1 MESDEGDYHGS
12 DDIDIPFS
20 TLADIVGE
28 DLKVAEEMRNARTLC
43 EMSDSNIVDEE
54 LSKKTTDSFTD
65 PLSESELLKDIEE
78 ITVNED
84 GEEISTVE
92 KESSGVEPNISTSVY
107 SPVASGSGLPVP
119 SKNDSSTMIFYNR
132 CRLLVHVRNHSDQG
146 KEPIL
151 DSSAISFSILKPEDL
166 GTLAKNAS
174 PSAAPN
180 VDNFSSVP
188 TPPEEEQTNPH
199 TTNSKDSSSSQVPSS
214 DLQAQAPGQDVEEL
228 PHNSLSERLGT
239 QIQNT
244 LEKPP
249 CDKHNNPSRI
259 SVKVL
264 NPSDTVE
271 YVQTVESSEGEP
283 SKNTELK
290 ICSECKSEVA
300 DLRLHFLAT
309 NKPLNSTIRC
319 KHCDLQGFGTSVAL
333 SRVNDFPKSL
343 NKRIGDAEK
352 PVVEGLRQLPEVV
365 LDGRHLQVPFSEL
378 FRLSTICVLTTKCSL
393 SAHERTHTQSKPFI
407 CPECGRNYT
416 FFSQLSVHLHYNCFH
431 KAKCVRSMC
440 SVCNMLFILPSSFE
454 EHITRHH
461 VKTVYKCEKCQVAC
475 LSINELRVHMANAH
489 KGLFEKQTYKLC
501 TLCPD
506 KLISVPNIATHIKR
520 HAFGRQWLIY
530 VYQCSTCKRVFHSK
544 TVLSTHIDVCKRQ
557 MAQLKQNKLKMAQQY
572 VAIKNPLV
580 SRFNGISPNLV
591 RLPIQSNKSF
601 KVLNILDAARK
612 SVFQSTILP
621 KSLLKPTVQII
632 PSIVREQTILPKTM
646 LNASVNVTPSTAPS
660 TCNTPM
666 KTKET
671 FESKIIMNVSPEVSL
686 NTESTPT
693 TTTEETDESQ
703 VFFPALS
710 NESEILEKDPLSLD
724 DVSGTENPSSFVKQE
739 NNVCENCGQEFNP
752 SGDIT
757 ELPLRCAACT
767 STALHKDLDDSTTQ
781 KKPLNGSVLSTFIK
795 SPTTASNNPRNKL
808 WRVKPLQGP
817 QKVGCSVCHESVE
830 LHLFTKHFAQYHSL
844 YPNKPVKV
852 IKRNKNRAFKSNP
865 SIESKHSKGEETQF
879 AKDETLSKNHTR
891 TNMLSQTLDKDVQI
905 STVLSQNVELAKQH
919 VKTNKID
926 QTPKKDVKIFSQVSS
941 QNVELEK
948 QHETAQVNVQKSEK
962 GRKITIT
969 KRRREW
975 APERPT
981 KARKKNTPKL
991 KPEITPF
998 TSGINV
1004 KADSV
1009 KESSSKLICSVCNFL
1024 CEDVTKFRG
1033 HILDHRTQ
1041 YSQSSHQCMECG
1053 KCFVAKS
1060 SFKNHL
1066 FLEHTIRDFDSY
1078 VAEIDCIIPELSS
1091 DDMSDDELDT
1101 SQSES
1106 DTDINVESENL
1117 QENKC
1122 RVCKEMFDS
1131 DLELKQHFRTHGMAF
1146 LRMTRQGKK

>member
-1 MESDEGDYHGS
+1 MEQYGFDMNVEKSK
-12 DDIDIPFS
+12 I
-20 TLADIVGE
+20 T
-28 DLKVAEEMRNARTLC
+28 KVARNKP
-43 EMSDSNIVDEE
+43 S
-54 LSKKTTDSFTD
+54 
-65 PLSESELLKDIEE
+65 
-78 ITVNED
+78 
-84 GEEISTVE
+84 
-92 KESSGVEPNISTSVY
+92 KESNNNWKGSRKSGR
-107 SPVASGSGLPVP
+107 
-119 SKNDSSTMIFYNR
+119 F
-132 CRLLVHVRNHSDQG
+132 
-146 KEPIL
+146 
-151 DSSAISFSILKPEDL
+151 
-166 GTLAKNAS
+166 
-174 PSAAPN
+174 
-180 VDNFSSVP
+180 
-188 TPPEEEQTNPH
+188 
-199 TTNSKDSSSSQVPSS
+199 
-214 DLQAQAPGQDVEEL
+214 
-228 PHNSLSERLGT
+228 
-239 QIQNT
+239 
-244 LEKPP
+244 
-249 CDKHNNPSRI
+249 
-259 SVKVL
+259 
-264 NPSDTVE
+264 
-271 YVQTVESSEGEP
+271 
-283 SKNTELK
+283 
-290 ICSECKSEVA
+290 
-300 DLRLHFLAT
+300 
-309 NKPLNSTIRC
+309 
-319 KHCDLQGFGTSVAL
+319 
-333 SRVNDFPKSL
+333 
-343 NKRIGDAEK
+343 
-352 PVVEGLRQLPEVV
+352 
-365 LDGRHLQVPFSEL
+365 
-378 FRLSTICVLTTKCSL
+378 
-393 SAHERTHTQSKPFI
+393 
-407 CPECGRNYT
+407 
-416 FFSQLSVHLHYNCFH
+416 
-431 KAKCVRSMC
+431 
-440 SVCNMLFILPSSFE
+440 LPSGK
-454 EHITRHH
+454 HH

-520 HAFGRQWLIY
+520 HAFGRQCLIY

-557 MAQLKQNKLKMAQQY
+557 MAQLKQNKLKMTQQY

-621 KSLLKPTVQII
+621 KSLLKPTGQII
-632 PSIVREQTILPKTM
+632 PSIVREQTILPKTL
-646 LNASVNVTPSTAPS
+646 LNASVNVTPSTAS
-660 TCNTPM
+660 GTCNTPL
-666 KTKET
+666 KTRET

-703 VFFPALS
+703 VFFPVLS
-710 NESEILEKDPLSLD
+710 NGSEILEKDPLSLD
-724 DVSGTENPSSFVKQE
+724 DVSGTENPSSVVKQE
-739 NNVCENCGQEFNP
+739 NNVCENCGQEFKP

-757 ELPLRCAACT
+757 ELPLRCSACT

-781 KKPLNGSVLSTFIK
+781 KRPLNGSVLSTFTK
-795 SPTTASNNPRNKL
+795 SPTTASNNSRNKL

-817 QKVGCSVCHESVE
+817 QK
-830 LHLFTKHFAQYHSL
+830 
-844 YPNKPVKV
+844 
-852 IKRNKNRAFKSNP
+852 
-865 SIESKHSKGEETQF
+865 
-879 AKDETLSKNHTR
+879 
-891 TNMLSQTLDKDVQI
+891 
-905 STVLSQNVELAKQH
+905 
-919 VKTNKID
+919 
-926 QTPKKDVKIFSQVSS
+926 VSS

-962 GRKITIT
+962 GRMITIT

-1078 VAEIDCIIPELSS
+1078 VAEIDCVIPELSS

-1101 SQSES
+1101 SQSDS

-1146 LRMTRQGKK
+1146 LRMTQQGKK

>member
-1 MESDEGDYHGS
+1 MLLYKSFMLLCLALIPFLFQEREYLDSDMESDEGDYHGS

-119 SKNDSSTMIFYNR
+119 SKNDRLMDFIMKNTLPTYTADLSGFPVPSLLSHQRCVGCNDSFAFQFSLITHLERKTCHITYSCNVCSSTMIFYNR

-180 VDNFSSVP
+180 VNNFSSMP

-228 PHNSLSERLGT
+228 PPNSLSERLGT

-343 NKRIGDAEK
+343 NKRIGDTEK

-378 FRLSTICVLTTKCSL
+378 LRLSTICVLTTKCSL

-520 HAFGRQWLIY
+520 HAFGRQCLIY

-724 DVSGTENPSSFVKQE
+724 DVSGTENPSSVLKQE

-767 STALHKDLDDSTTQ
+767 STALHKDLDDPTTQ

-817 QKVGCSVCHESVE
+817 QK
-830 LHLFTKHFAQYHSL
+830 
-844 YPNKPVKV
+844 
-852 IKRNKNRAFKSNP
+852 
-865 SIESKHSKGEETQF
+865 
-879 AKDETLSKNHTR
+879 
-891 TNMLSQTLDKDVQI
+891 
-905 STVLSQNVELAKQH
+905 
-919 VKTNKID
+919 
-926 QTPKKDVKIFSQVSS
+926 
-941 QNVELEK
+941 
-948 QHETAQVNVQKSEK
+948 
-962 GRKITIT
+962 
-969 KRRREW
+969 
-975 APERPT
+975 
-981 KARKKNTPKL
+981 
-991 KPEITPF
+991 
-998 TSGINV
+998 
-1004 KADSV
+1004 
-1009 KESSSKLICSVCNFL
+1009 
-1024 CEDVTKFRG
+1024 
-1033 HILDHRTQ
+1033 
-1041 YSQSSHQCMECG
+1041 SSHQCMECG

-1122 RVCKEMFDS
+1122 RVYPLIHRYILEAPGIEPKTSGSVAMNS
-1131 DLELKQHFRTHGMAF
+1131 DHQTTGAIEIHPTEIRTSISPSSAVELNTTSALPLASASVTQVVRCERALRVFPSLSVRKTAIRAAGMPVNSHS
-1146 LRMTRQGKK
+1146 QPSS